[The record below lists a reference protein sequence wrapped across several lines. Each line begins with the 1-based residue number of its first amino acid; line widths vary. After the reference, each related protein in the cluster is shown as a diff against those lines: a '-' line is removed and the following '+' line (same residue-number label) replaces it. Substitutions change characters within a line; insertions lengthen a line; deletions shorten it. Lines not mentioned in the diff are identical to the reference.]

1 MVALPMKYVL
11 ALIFIFSL
19 HHGAYAQE
27 PNYQSMNKEGFAG
40 VARLLESMTPQQ
52 RDAILKQAQASMGD
66 LEKMSPQER
75 QKLVE
80 QMKQIAATIDF
91 DKVDPAKIDPSKATG
106 VSGDQKNFNTYQKK
120 HKKGLIKNGVVI
132 NPPSTAGR

>member
-19 HHGAYAQE
+19 HHGAHAQE

-52 RDAILKQAQASMGD
+52 RDAILKQA
-66 LEKMSPQER
+66 
-75 QKLVE
+75 
-80 QMKQIAATIDF
+80 
-91 DKVDPAKIDPSKATG
+91 
-106 VSGDQKNFNTYQKK
+106 
-120 HKKGLIKNGVVI
+120 
-132 NPPSTAGR
+132 